1 MELEWHI
8 LLGFLVWGG
17 SSAATMACRDVSM
30 QSDID
35 RIHKKSYL
43 IEHILQLELRKS
55 RALDVLHSA
64 KVLGHTL
71 AIFFPHRLHLLLAK
85 LLAHLGVVAQI
96 GLGTDNET
104 GHAGAVVVDLREP
117 LFSDVLETC
126 R

>member
-1 MELEWHI
+1 
-8 LLGFLVWGG
+8 
-17 SSAATMACRDVSM
+17 MACRDVSM

-35 RIHKKSYL
+35 RIHKKSDL

-85 LLAHLGVVAQI
+85 LLAYLRVIAQI
-96 GLGTDNET
+96 CLSANNE
-104 GHAGAVVVDLREP
+104 ARDARAVVVDLREP
-117 LFSDVLETC
+117 LFPHVLETC